1 MAIKKTRSTDI
12 NAVIRKNLN
21 GFRKPGVLTVRPGF
35 EIRNHQYTGKP
46 AIVVTVHTKKNKADL
61 ARGEALPESI
71 GAIPVD
77 VREARPYQRLRAEDP
92 ASAEIAMNYGR
103 QELHEPV
110 WPGELEMPSGKPLA
124 SKPPES
130 HPELAQAAAR
140 RPAKPEIGYKGPD
153 GFSLS
158 EIDDTMTITT
168 AVSPDCGFQVLEDFL
183 NQTNSSLV
191 IAMYDFT
198 SGPILAL
205 FEKVLAG
212 GQQLQLVL
220 DHPSLNP
227 TNDQSDDET
236 VQALQEKLGGRFKFN
251 WALVRSD
258 SHVNAWVF
266 PFAYHIK
273 VIVRD
278 DSAVWLSSG
287 NLNNSN
293 EPDPNA
299 PTPKTEDRDWHVVI
313 ESEQLAKLF
322 SAFITND
329 FNTASGHQVDES
341 AALRSAISRS
351 MLMLAE
357 NTNPPPAEPI
367 VVTPAAK
374 TNLKPRTLKDQQFKI
389 TPLLTPDKVDD
400 NPDPNAPGQYMT
412 QMLALI
418 NSAQQSLDFQ
428 LQYIEVPKDD
438 TGGNLKDLLLAVKA
452 LVDKGVKVRVIQNGE
467 FGEKW
472 AEMMLSMADIDLT
485 PVMKMQP
492 NVHNKGFIIDAK
504 KVVVSSQNWSPS
516 GIFQNRDAGLIIESE
531 AIAQYFGKVFDADW
545 DNATPFNPTA
555 AKAVGRAPQRR
566 PSPRR

>member
-1 MAIKKTRSTDI
+1 MAKKKTRSTNI
-12 NAVIRKNLN
+12 NSVIQKNLN
-21 GFRKPGVLTVRPGF
+21 ALRKPGVLTVRPGF
-35 EIRNHQYTGKP
+35 EIRKHQYTGKP
-46 AIVVTVHTKKNKADL
+46 AIVVTVHTKKKDL
-61 ARGEALPESI
+61 ARGEALPDSI
-71 GAIPVD
+71 GGIPVD

-130 HPELAQAAAR
+130 HPELAQAVAR
-140 RPAKPEIGYKGPD
+140 RPAKPELGYIAPD

-158 EIDDTMTITT
+158 EINDTMTITT

-183 NQTNSSLV
+183 NQATSSLV

-212 GQQLQLVL
+212 DQQLQMVL

-227 TNDQSDDET
+227 THDQSDDET
-236 VQALQEKLGGRFKFN
+236 VEALQEKLGDRFKFN

-293 EPDPNA
+293 EPDPNQPA
-299 PTPKTEDRDWHVVI
+299 PRTEDRDWHVVI
-313 ESEQLAKLF
+313 ENEQLAKLF
-322 SAFITND
+322 SAYIKND
-329 FNTASGHQVDES
+329 FDIASSHQVDES
-341 AALRSAISRS
+341 APLRSAISRS
-351 MLMLAE
+351 MLKLAE
-357 NTNPPPAEPI
+357 NTNPPPAEP
-367 VVTPAAK
+367 VAVTPAAK
-374 TNLKPRTLKDQQFKI
+374 TNLKPQTLKNQQLKI
-389 TPLLTPDKVDD
+389 MPLLTPDKVG
-400 NPDPNAPGQYMT
+400 NNADPNAPGEYMT

-418 NSAQQSLDFQ
+418 NSAQESLDFQ

-438 TGGNLKDLLLAVKA
+438 EVGNLKDLLLAIKT
-452 LVDKGVKVRVIQNGE
+452 LVDKRVTVRVIQNGE

-472 AEMMLSMADIDLT
+472 AEKMLSMADIDLT
-485 PVMKMQP
+485 PVMRMQP
-492 NVHNKGFIIDAK
+492 NVHNKGFIVDSK
-504 KVVVSSQNWSPS
+504 TVVVSSQNWSPS

-531 AIAQYFGKVFDADW
+531 TIAQYFGKVFDADW

-555 AKAVGRAPQRR
+555 TRAPGRAPRRR

>member
-1 MAIKKTRSTDI
+1 MATQKTRSTNI
-12 NAVIRKNLN
+12 NTVIRKHLKAL
-21 GFRKPGVLTVRPGF
+21 RKPDVLTVRSGF
-35 EIRNHQYTGKP
+35 EIRKHQYTGKP
-46 AIVVTVHTKKNKADL
+46 AIVVTVHTKKKDL
-61 ARGEALPESI
+61 ARGEALPDSI
-71 GAIPVD
+71 GGIPVD

-124 SKPPES
+124 SKPAES

-140 RPAKPEIGYKGPD
+140 RPAKSELGYTAPD

-168 AVSPDCGFQVLEDFL
+168 AVSPDCGFQVLEVFL
-183 NQTNSSLV
+183 NQTTSSLV

-205 FEKVLAG
+205 FDKVLAG
-212 GQQLQLVL
+212 DQQLQMVV

-227 TNDQSDDET
+227 TQDQSDDET
-236 VQALQEKLGGRFKFN
+236 VEALQGKLDARFKFN

-258 SHVNAWVF
+258 SHVDAWVF

-278 DSAVWLSSG
+278 DSAVRLSSG

-293 EPDPNA
+293 EPDPDEPA
-299 PTPKTEDRDWHVVI
+299 PKTEDRDWHVVI
-313 ESEQLAKLF
+313 ENKQLAELL
-322 SAFITND
+322 SAYIKND
-329 FNTASGHQVDES
+329 FDVARSHQVDES
-341 AALRSAISRS
+341 PALRSAISRS
-351 MLMLAE
+351 MLKLAQ
-357 NTNPPPAEPI
+357 NTNPPPAEP
-367 VVTPAAK
+367 VAVTPAAR
-374 TNLKPRTLKDQQFKI
+374 TNLKPQTLKDQQLKI
-389 TPLLTPDKVDD
+389 TPLLTPDKVNNDP
-400 NPDPNAPGQYMT
+400 NPNAPGQYMT
-412 QMLALI
+412 HMIALI
-418 NSAQQSLDFQ
+418 NSAQDSLDIQ

-438 TGGNLKDLLLAVKA
+438 EGGNLKDILLAIKT

-472 AEMMLSMADIDLT
+472 AEKMLSMDDIDLT
-485 PVMKMQP
+485 PVMRMQP
-492 NVHNKGFIIDAK
+492 NVHNKGFIVDSK

-516 GIFQNRDAGLIIESE
+516 GIFQNRDAGVIIESE
-531 AIAQYFGKVFDADW
+531 AIAQYFGRVFDADW

-555 AKAVGRAPQRR
+555 AKAAVRT
-566 PSPRR
+566 PRRQQSSPG